1 MRPFTRTKDK
11 TFRPPLY
18 RKSFPL
24 ISFSHHSHKC
34 DISALLS
41 NTLRP
46 EKGYFKVKQQR
57 CHAHYLAELGLNL
70 LMDGLVALL
79 HLLLVFDHHGEPVQ
93 RARVELL
100 SVGLHDLTQVL
111 SLLHHVSPRLKSSKG
126 DREVRDEG
134 ESERERWRGRKR
146 DRMGKQ

>member
-1 MRPFTRTKDK
+1 M
-11 TFRPPLY
+11 
-18 RKSFPL
+18 
-24 ISFSHHSHKC
+24 
-34 DISALLS
+34 
-41 NTLRP
+41 
-46 EKGYFKVKQQR
+46 VKQQR

-126 DREVRDEG
+126 DREGRD
-134 ESERERWRGRKR
+134 ERERVKER
-146 DRMGKQ
+146 DGEVERETEWGNSDIIIFLNIILIKSQMFSL